1 MPAMF
6 GYPIT
11 QLESTQTVECNDLFC
26 AATKDIYIK
35 KAYESKCISFQD
47 IVQYIADLA
56 NDMLG
61 LGSMAYQESS
71 MYSLKDHNH
80 SNLYNSLSIDIA
92 YLPNDD
98 KIVSETSLSSTNY
111 EFTGYP
117 VIATVDNALSIG
129 NIFFNGILSTLCI
142 PLSSVAI
149 GGVVPW
155 QIIEPSFGEIKFIA
169 CPQIDQHINYQSDDF
184 DGWLWM
190 NSKIQYELQY
200 FRLSNLISS
209 NPLPD
214 FIKSINNDGTF
225 CIKDLSTFVSIDNHS
240 QRFMCNDGYECTPSH
255 HHSCGAN
262 ISGVVTAVGTA
273 RVGEIAGNG
282 GLIHDGNGL
291 FASKFDS
298 ELTARSKKVFGNKNA
313 VKIGSSYK
321 LTSLTLSGHPEQS
334 WRDIYHALGGCVTT
348 EAIEITAQC
357 LLNTSNPINTQLNDS
372 IKSYPSHNLMPAM
385 VYVGRKKGF

>member
-1 MPAMF
+1 
-6 GYPIT
+6 
-11 QLESTQTVECNDLFC
+11 LFC
-26 AATKDIYIK
+26 IATKDIYIK

-80 SNLYNSLSIDIA
+80 SNLYNSLSIDMA

-98 KIVSETSLSSTNY
+98 KIVSETSLSGTNY

-169 CPQIDQHINYQSDDF
+169 CP
-184 DGWLWM
+184 
-190 NSKIQYELQY
+190 
-200 FRLSNLISS
+200 
-209 NPLPD
+209 
-214 FIKSINNDGTF
+214 
-225 CIKDLSTFVSIDNHS
+225 
-240 QRFMCNDGYECTPSH
+240 
-255 HHSCGAN
+255 
-262 ISGVVTAVGTA
+262 
-273 RVGEIAGNG
+273 
-282 GLIHDGNGL
+282 
-291 FASKFDS
+291 
-298 ELTARSKKVFGNKNA
+298 
-313 VKIGSSYK
+313 
-321 LTSLTLSGHPEQS
+321 
-334 WRDIYHALGGCVTT
+334 
-348 EAIEITAQC
+348 
-357 LLNTSNPINTQLNDS
+357 
-372 IKSYPSHNLMPAM
+372 
-385 VYVGRKKGF
+385 